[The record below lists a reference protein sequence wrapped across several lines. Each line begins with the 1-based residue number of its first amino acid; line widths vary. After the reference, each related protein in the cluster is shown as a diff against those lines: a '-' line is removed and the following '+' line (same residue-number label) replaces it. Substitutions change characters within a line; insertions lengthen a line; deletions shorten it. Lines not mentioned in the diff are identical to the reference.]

1 MLSFLKDINPELHSR
16 ARLINRIFCYP
27 VLLTEVQA
35 FVHTSLKWLAR
46 QNNLLVLF
54 IEWQNFGNE
63 PSLEKMLI
71 NKSFTGFLDTNG
83 IGFDYADFTSMNS
96 SANLHKHKKFQI
108 IDFEVTYLIYTFLFN
123 YSTNLY
129 TFIKKTK
136 PNEELISKKKF
147 LHYYNTL
154 KNYSPY
160 QYEKNMREYK
170 SQKLE
175 IERLNNL
182 IKEQE
187 KQLKKHNY
195 LANIGLQSALNSIKN
210 SSISTKY
217 IDKIKNKK

>member
-1 MLSFLKDINPELHSR
+1 MLSFLKDINLELHSR
-16 ARLINRIFCYP
+16 ARLINRVFCYP

-35 FVHTSLKWLAR
+35 FVHTSFKWLAR
-46 QNNLLVLF
+46 QNNLLMLF
-54 IEWQNFGNE
+54 IGWQNFGNE

-71 NKSFTGFLDTNG
+71 NKGFTSFLDTNG
-83 IGFDYADFTSMNS
+83 IGFDYAGFTSMNS
-96 SANLHKHKKFQI
+96 SANLHKHKEFQI
-108 IDFEVTYLIYTFLFN
+108 VDFEVTYLIYTFLFN
-123 YSTNLY
+123 YSANLY
-129 TFIKKTK
+129 SFIKKTK
-136 PNEELISKKKF
+136 PKEELISKKKF

-160 QYEKNMREYK
+160 QYEKNMREYE